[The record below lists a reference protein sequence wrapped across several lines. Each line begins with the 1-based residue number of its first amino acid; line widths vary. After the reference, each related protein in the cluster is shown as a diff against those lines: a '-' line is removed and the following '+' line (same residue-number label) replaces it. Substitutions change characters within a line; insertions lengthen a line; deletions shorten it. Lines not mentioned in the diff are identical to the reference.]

1 MMIRPLFSSIPLG
14 IKTDAFYAP
23 VFFCLVPERTALY
36 LYLEGLPVENKTF
49 QEGRSF
55 NRKVIGRTKEALR
68 ALNIPC
74 AQEHVGD
81 SDDMLLEYVRQ
92 EAVCFGFTPN
102 AGEII
107 GGPYISSRFGGWKHV
122 IAAAGLPSPKRQR
135 PITSRKIFQDEF
147 ERQTRL
153 YARELRDPEAE
164 EHPEKAGKP

>member
-1 MMIRPLFSSIPLG
+1 MIRPLFSSIPLG

-23 VFFCLVPERTALY
+23 VFFVWYRRRSLY
-36 LYLEGLPVENKTF
+36 LHWEGLPVENKTF

-68 ALNIPC
+68 ALNVQF
-74 AQEHVGD
+74 AQEHAED
-81 SDDMLLEYVRQ
+81 SNDMLLEYVRQ
-92 EAVCFGFTPN
+92 EAVRFGFTPN

-107 GGPYISSRFGGWKHV
+107 GGAYISSRFGGWKHM

-147 ERQTRL
+147 ERQTQL
-153 YARELRDPEAE
+153 YARELRDQEAE

>member
-1 MMIRPLFSSIPLG
+1 MIRPLFSSIPLG

-23 VFFCLVPERTALY
+23 VFFVWCRRERTALY

-68 ALNIPC
+68 ALNVQF
-74 AQEHVGD
+74 AQEHAED

-92 EAVCFGFTPN
+92 EAVRFGFTPN

-107 GGPYISSRFGGWKHV
+107 GGAYISSRFGGWKHV

-153 YARELRDPEAE
+153 YARELREQEAG

>member
-1 MMIRPLFSSIPLG
+1 MIRPLFSSIPLG

-23 VFFCLVPERTALY
+23 VFFCLVPEGTTLY

-68 ALNIPC
+68 ALNIQF
-74 AQEHVGD
+74 AQEHAED

-92 EAVCFGFTPN
+92 EAVRFGFTPN

-107 GGPYISSRFGGWKHV
+107 GGAYISSRFGGWKHV

-147 ERQTRL
+147 ERQTQL
-153 YARELRDPEAE
+153 YARELRDQEAE